1 MFEFLDLL
9 VNFFVYKILDL
20 SSSSKMAEGLEFFI
34 SNTLRVYILILIIGF
49 IIGVIREI
57 ITPAKTQKILSGK
70 KVGMGN
76 IISSFL
82 AVITPVEDFSVIPV
96 FIGFLEAGIPTSIA
110 FTYLITAPMTN
121 ELAFALFWN
130 VFGCKIAFIYYAIG
144 IVIGFVGSILIGL
157 FKLDNYIQPLIDK
170 NRSKISHD
178 TGNKSFKNIIIA
190 AKDKSFSFF
199 KSFWLYILIGIG
211 IATLIQG
218 YIPSDQII
226 KYVGFDNPF
235 GVPIAVLMV
244 MFFYI
249 NITIALPIL
258 MIFISHSL
266 PIGTLMA
273 FTMAVT
279 ATSIPELLILKRALK
294 LPLLLTYIGV
304 LLGLIILT
312 GYLLNLIF

>member
-1 MFEFLDLL
+1 
-9 VNFFVYKILDL
+9 
-20 SSSSKMAEGLEFFI
+20 MAEGLEFFI

>member
-1 MFEFLDLL
+1 
-9 VNFFVYKILDL
+9 
-20 SSSSKMAEGLEFFI
+20 MAEGLEFFI

-49 IIGVIREI
+49 IIGIIREI
-57 ITPAKTQKILSGK
+57 ITPAKTQKILSDK

-130 VFGCKIAFIYYAIG
+130 VFGYKIAFIYYAIG

-312 GYLLNLIF
+312 GYLLNLIL